1 MSLEDSRGRIE
12 AAHSHTPPWDIGR
25 PQPAMLA
32 LLDEF
37 PPVAPV
43 FEPGCGTG
51 ELTLEIARR
60 RLAVLGVDVSPTA
73 IERARA
79 KAAVVGS
86 HVADLVEFRVGDA
99 LHPSALP
106 GPFGSVVDTGFFHLF
121 GREDRVGFTQEL
133 AVALV
138 PGGRYYLLG
147 FAIQPHYECGPKQV
161 RPDELH
167 ALFTA
172 DSGWRVLV
180 IREEKLV
187 LRTSDQG
194 IPAVAAVFVRVPA
207 A

>member
-1 MSLEDSRGRIE
+1 MSLEDSRSRFE
-12 AAHSHTPPWDIGR
+12 AAYSQMPPWEIGR

-32 LLDEF
+32 LLDEY

-43 FEPGCGTG
+43 FDPGCGTG
-51 ELTLEIARR
+51 ELALEIAQRD
-60 RLAVLGVDVSPTA
+60 LAVHGVDVSPTA

-79 KAAVVGS
+79 KAVVAGS
-86 HVADLVEFRVGDA
+86 QVADLAEFRVGDA
-99 LHPSALP
+99 SHPSALP

-121 GREDRVGFTQEL
+121 GPEDRADFAREL

-147 FAIQPHYECGPKQV
+147 FAIQPLYDGGPKQV
-161 RPDELH
+161 RPDELR

-172 DSGWRVLV
+172 DSGWLVLV
-180 IREEKLV
+180 IREEQLV
-187 LRTSDQG
+187 SRISDEG
-194 IPAVAAVFVRVPA
+194 IPAVAAVFERLPA